1 MGTRTTKVGY
11 RTIYDALHTKG
22 GRGSMEEKEDVSHQN
37 RIENALL
44 FQV

>member
-11 RTIYDALHTKG
+11 RTMYGALHIKG
-22 GRGSMEEKEDVSHQN
+22 GRGSVEEMEDVSHQN
-37 RIENALL
+37 RIENSLL